1 MVFMAQNGALPRT
14 PAHFGKMFGT
24 PALSRH
30 GFYSQSDSEGFDVP
44 GVLNTRGGEGGAMSS
59 CRDGS
64 WAVVLK

>member
-44 GVLNTRGGEGGAMSS
+44 GVLNTRGGGQ
-59 CRDGS
+59 CQ
-64 WAVVLK
+64 AVGMDHGQLS